1 MNIFIVEQ
9 MSRSFLK
16 SEVITKVPVIIC
28 HSKNVFN
35 SEFITSLAFSF
46 ISLRYLVT
54 EGQITELFL
63 LTFLAMAAIVI
74 YQQHKGL
81 SPDNNGLFLFC
92 SFSVTLLLVAV
103 WVVYLWNDPVLRE
116 KYPGLI
122 YVPEPWSYYTLH
134 IKKNHWITSVQV
146 CPPLRFKKDISECL
160 TVIWTNGCLC
170 FLSSADFLWQ
180 IVAALDDAW
189 WCSLPSL
196 LDTSFCW
203 LQPCIQKRVLSPPF
217 YFCIDTNG
225 L

>member
-1 MNIFIVEQ
+1 M
-9 MSRSFLK
+9 
-16 SEVITKVPVIIC
+16 
-28 HSKNVFN
+28 FN

-63 LTFLAMAAIVI
+63 LTFLAMVAIVI

-134 IKKNHWITSVQV
+134 IKKNH
-146 CPPLRFKKDISECL
+146 
-160 TVIWTNGCLC
+160 
-170 FLSSADFLWQ
+170 
-180 IVAALDDAW
+180 
-189 WCSLPSL
+189 
-196 LDTSFCW
+196 
-203 LQPCIQKRVLSPPF
+203 
-217 YFCIDTNG
+217 
-225 L
+225 